1 MWLMLQQK
9 KPDDYVIATGKSY
22 SVRRFVE
29 EAFNAIK
36 VKISWKG
43 SGLNEVGYDTKSNR
57 TYIKISKIYFRPS
70 EVYEL
75 KGNSDKARKIL
86 KWKPKIE
93 FKEMVKKMVLNDIE
107 KFK

>member
-29 EAFNAIK
+29 EAFNTIK

-57 TYIKISKIYFRPS
+57 TYIKISKIYF
-70 EVYEL
+70 
-75 KGNSDKARKIL
+75 
-86 KWKPKIE
+86 
-93 FKEMVKKMVLNDIE
+93 
-107 KFK
+107 